1 MTVRFIPTIKRFVE
15 GASNVVFP
23 ASGHSRELRR
33 TKDFMNQD
41 LTGSDRLYSR

>member
-1 MTVRFIPTIKRFVE
+1 MTVRFFPTIKRFIE

-23 ASGHSRELRR
+23 ASGTPRDIPR

-41 LTGSDRLYSR
+41 LTGSSLYSR

>member
-1 MTVRFIPTIKRFVE
+1 MTVRFVPTIKRFIE

-23 ASGHSRELRR
+23 ASGDPHELRR
-33 TKDFMNQD
+33 AKDFMNQD